1 MYTIFKNDTSIIL
14 TDDLKEYS
22 EKKPFSWNELNK
34 KTFGEA
40 MLTRAKDEIV
50 FYHHDLDTLWNEFKA
65 EFKVIKAAGGIV
77 TNELKQLLF
86 IYRHDK
92 WDLPK
97 GKIEKGETL
106 QDAAIRE
113 VKEECGFR
121 NLSLKR
127 QVSTTYHIYEEKGR
141 QILKISYWFTMF
153 SSDKDLVPQVEEGI
167 TAVEWVDKTKTA
179 KIFRNT
185 YPNIELL
192 LGEYEAEGQ

>member
-22 EKKPFSWNELNK
+22 EKKPFLWKELSK
-34 KTFGEA
+34 KTFEA
-40 MLTRAKDEIV
+40 AITTAAEGEIV
-50 FYHHDLDTLWNEFKA
+50 FYHADLDAMWHEFKA
-65 EFKVIKAAGGIV
+65 AFKVIEAAGGIV
-77 TNELKQLLF
+77 HNELKQLLF

-97 GKIEKGETL
+97 GKIEKGETI
-106 QDAAIRE
+106 QNAAIRE

-121 NLSLKR
+121 NLDLGR

-141 QILKISYWFTMF
+141 QVLKISYWFRMF
-153 SSDKDLVPQVEEGI
+153 SRDQDLKPQLEEGI
-167 TAVEWVDKTKTA
+167 TEVQWTDEAKMA
-179 KIFRNT
+179 KILKNT

-192 LGEYEAEGQ
+192 LSEYRAEGQ

>member
-22 EKKPFSWNELNK
+22 EKKSFSWNELNK

-40 MLTRAKDEIV
+40 MLTRDKDEIV

-106 QDAAIRE
+106 QNAAIRE

-141 QILKISYWFTMF
+141 QILKISYWFKMF
-153 SSDKDLVPQVEEGI
+153 SRDKDLIPQIEEGI
-167 TAVEWVDKTKTA
+167 TAVEWVDKAKTA
-179 KIFRNT
+179 KVFRNT